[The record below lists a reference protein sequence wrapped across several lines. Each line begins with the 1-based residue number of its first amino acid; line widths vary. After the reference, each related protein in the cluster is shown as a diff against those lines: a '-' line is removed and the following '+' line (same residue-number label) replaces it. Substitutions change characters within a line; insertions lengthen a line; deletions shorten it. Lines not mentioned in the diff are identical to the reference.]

1 MNPWVTVRNGTM
13 WKHIWAD
20 DDRLATKF
28 SQEDSYEDKLY
39 FLHKDLQGSTNVVT
53 DRVGKVFQHHEY
65 FPSGDVWVDESST
78 IFRTPYQFAGG
89 YTDED
94 HDLISMG
101 ERWYEPGVQAFTSV
115 DPILNDDPMAIVED
129 PELRSSY
136 AYARNNPLTNV
147 DTTGRRFG
155 PVHVPLSSAFALSKS
170 LKIDGKPLTE
180 TEQGKLRAFFITK
193 SALRGRMAYFWL
205 SRQESSESRQNL
217 ADLLDSKPV
226 LEFEFENGKLNKIKI
241 GFGVGKRKK
250 LLDRSTPPAST
261 QTTNTNQAGA
271 TGGNAGGA
279 TSGPGATGGP
289 PNKPLPPIPTSG
301 GSAASGPVATGQTSG
316 GGGATAATTGG
327 KSK

>member
-1 MNPWVTVRNGTM
+1 
-13 WKHIWAD
+13 
-20 DDRLATKF
+20 
-28 SQEDSYEDKLY
+28 
-39 FLHKDLQGSTNVVT
+39 
-53 DRVGKVFQHHEY
+53 
-65 FPSGDVWVDESST
+65 
-78 IFRTPYQFAGG
+78 
-89 YTDED
+89 
-94 HDLISMG
+94 MG

-205 SRQESSESRQNL
+205 SRQESSESRQDL

-261 QTTNTNQAGA
+261 QTTNTTNQAGA

-289 PNKPLPPIPTSG
+289 PNKPLPPTPTSG

-327 KSK
+327 RPK